1 MQKREVKQEKTDVKC
16 GNLHMH
22 NYKRSNV
29 QISAKKEN
37 LKTDYK
43 LSKKINVHDFQIGF
57 LPAIIHIKK

>member
-1 MQKREVKQEKTDVKC
+1 M
-16 GNLHMH
+16 
-22 NYKRSNV
+22 